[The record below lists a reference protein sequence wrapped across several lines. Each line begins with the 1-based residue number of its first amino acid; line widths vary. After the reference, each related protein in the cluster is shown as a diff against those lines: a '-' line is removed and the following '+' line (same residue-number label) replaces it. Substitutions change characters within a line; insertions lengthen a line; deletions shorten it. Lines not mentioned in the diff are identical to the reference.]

1 MKEKP
6 CLNYFRRTTALLE
19 QIVESEIPAIEEA
32 AEICA
37 ESIAHKG
44 LVFLFGNGH
53 SRMLCEEMT
62 PRQGSLVG
70 FFALVE
76 ASLSNHDGVLA
87 TPIVWAALDCPG
99 AWADARDLT
108 ENPVVLGRMAAVV
121 SAPIEVGRRY
131 VVIAWNLAEDGR
143 KSFAATA
150 LIDDSGTVVGS
161 ARQTWISTRRT

>member
-1 MKEKP
+1 
-6 CLNYFRRTTALLE
+6 
-19 QIVESEIPAIEEA
+19 
-32 AEICA
+32 
-37 ESIAHKG
+37 
-44 LVFLFGNGH
+44 LVA
-53 SRMLCEEMT
+53 S
-62 PRQGSLVG
+62 PWSP
-70 FFALVE
+70 E
-76 ASLSNHDGVLA
+76 ASLPNHDGVLA
-87 TPIVWAALDCPG
+87 APIVWAALDCPG

-150 LIDDSGTVVGS
+150 LVDDAGKVVGS